1 MDFWS
6 YSSYHFNMKILLTI
20 IMCSAVHQECL
31 PPLEGGFYDDY
42 YSCMEQGYGKSL
54 EIVQEL
60 GVREINKH
68 KHFIKF
74 RCTEVMYD
82 GV

>member
-1 MDFWS
+1 
-6 YSSYHFNMKILLTI
+6 MKVLLTI

-42 YSCMEQGYGKSL
+42 YQCMEQGYGRSL
-54 EIVQEL
+54 ELVQEL
-60 GVREINKH
+60 GVKEINKH